1 MQLVETGRGENM
13 ENIEENT
20 VEETQEE
27 DNNTI
32 KNMRERIKE
41 LEGVEKEYKS
51 VQQDKV
57 IQDAGF
63 DPASGQGKA
72 LKDLYKGDLEVD
84 AIKAF
89 AAEQYGWGE
98 EAPAVQEQ
106 EAQKARVVT
115 SQDSLDTVIEASVPV
130 EPANVNDQISQAMQD
145 GDWQTSSALKAEK
158 LKALMDKKLN

>member
-1 MQLVETGRGENM
+1 M

-20 VEETQEE
+20 VEETQE
-27 DNNTI
+27 DNNAI
-32 KNMRERIKE
+32 KQMRERIKE

-57 IQDAGF
+57 IQEAGF

-106 EAQKARVVT
+106 EAQKSRVVT
-115 SQDSLDTVIEASVPV
+115 SQDSLDAVAQASVPV
-130 EPANVNDQISQAMQD
+130 EPANVNDQIAQAMQD

-158 LKALMDKKLN
+158 LKALMDKKLS

>member
-1 MQLVETGRGENM
+1 M

-20 VEETQEE
+20 VEETQE
-27 DNNTI
+27 DNNAI

-41 LEGVEKEYKS
+41 LEGVEKEFKS

-115 SQDSLDTVIEASVPV
+115 SQDSLDAVAQASVPV
-130 EPANVNDQISQAMQD
+130 EPADVNDQIAQAMQD
-145 GDWQTSSALKAEK
+145 GDWQKSSALKVEK
-158 LKALMDKKLN
+158 LKDLTDKKFS

>member
-1 MQLVETGRGENM
+1 M

-20 VEETQEE
+20 VEETQE
-27 DNNTI
+27 DNNAI

-57 IQDAGF
+57 IQEAGF

-115 SQDSLDTVIEASVPV
+115 SQDSLDAVAQASVPV

-145 GDWQTSSALKAEK
+145 GDWQKSSALKAEK
-158 LKALMDKKLN
+158 LKALMNDKLN

>member
-1 MQLVETGRGENM
+1 M

-20 VEETQEE
+20 VEETQE
-27 DNNTI
+27 DNNAI
-32 KNMRERIKE
+32 KQMRERIKE
-41 LEGVEKEYKS
+41 LEGVEKEFKS

-57 IQDAGF
+57 IQEAGF
-63 DPASGQGKA
+63 DPSSGQGKA

-115 SQDSLDTVIEASVPV
+115 SQDSLDAVAQASVPV
-130 EPANVNDQISQAMQD
+130 EPANVNDQIAQAQQD

-158 LKALMDKKLN
+158 LKALMEKKL

>member
-1 MQLVETGRGENM
+1 M

-20 VEETQEE
+20 VEETQE
-27 DNNTI
+27 DNNAI
-32 KNMRERIKE
+32 KQMRERIKE
-41 LEGVEKEYKS
+41 LEGVEKEFKS

-57 IQDAGF
+57 IQEAGF
-63 DPASGQGKA
+63 DPSSGQGKA

-115 SQDSLDTVIEASVPV
+115 SQDSLDAVAQASVPV
-130 EPANVNDQISQAMQD
+130 EPADVNDQIAQAQQD

>member
-1 MQLVETGRGENM
+1 M

-20 VEETQEE
+20 VDNTEEVQE
-27 DNNTI
+27 DNNAI
-32 KNMRERIKE
+32 KQMRERIKE
-41 LEGVEKEYKS
+41 LEGVEKEFKS

-98 EAPAVQEQ
+98 DAPAVQEQ

-115 SQDSLDTVIEASVPV
+115 SQDSLDAVAQASVPV
-130 EPANVNDQISQAMQD
+130 EPADVNDQISQAMQD
-145 GDWQTSSALKAEK
+145 GDWQKSSALKAEK
-158 LKALMDKKLN
+158 LKALMNDKLN

>member
-20 VEETQEE
+20 VEETQE
-27 DNNTI
+27 DNNAI
-32 KNMRERIKE
+32 KQMRERIKE
-41 LEGVEKEYKS
+41 LEGVEKEFKS

-63 DPASGQGKA
+63 DPSSGQGKA

-89 AAEQYGWGE
+89 AAEQYGWGD

-115 SQDSLDTVIEASVPV
+115 SQESLDAVAQASVPV
-130 EPANVNDQISQAMQD
+130 EPANVNDQIAQAQQD

-158 LKALMDKKLN
+158 LKALMEKKL

>member
-20 VEETQEE
+20 VEETQE
-27 DNNTI
+27 DNNAI
-32 KNMRERIKE
+32 KQMRERIKE
-41 LEGVEKEYKS
+41 LEGVEKEFKS

-63 DPASGQGKA
+63 DPSSGQGKA

-89 AAEQYGWGE
+89 AAEQYGWGD

-115 SQDSLDTVIEASVPV
+115 SQDSLDAVTQASVPV
-130 EPANVNDQISQAMQD
+130 EPADVNDQIAQAMQD

-158 LKALMDKKLN
+158 LKALMNDKLS

>member
-1 MQLVETGRGENM
+1 MQLVENWERRDM

-20 VEETQEE
+20 VEETQE
-27 DNNTI
+27 DNNAI

-41 LEGVEKEYKS
+41 LEGVEKEFKS

-57 IQDAGF
+57 IQEAGF
-63 DPASGQGKA
+63 DPSSGQGKA

-115 SQDSLDTVIEASVPV
+115 SQDSLDAVAQASVPV

-145 GDWQTSSALKAEK
+145 GDWQKSSALKAEK
-158 LKALMDKKLN
+158 LKALMNDKLN

>member
-1 MQLVETGRGENM
+1 M

-20 VEETQEE
+20 VEETQE
-27 DNNTI
+27 DNNAI
-32 KNMRERIKE
+32 KQMRERIKE
-41 LEGVEKEYKS
+41 LEGVEKEFKS

-98 EAPAVQEQ
+98 DAPAVQEQ

-115 SQDSLDTVIEASVPV
+115 SQDSLDAVAQASVPV
-130 EPANVNDQISQAMQD
+130 EPADVNDQISQAMQD

-158 LKALMDKKLN
+158 LKALMEKKL

>member
-1 MQLVETGRGENM
+1 M

-20 VEETQEE
+20 VEETQE
-27 DNNTI
+27 DNNAI
-32 KNMRERIKE
+32 KQMRERIKE
-41 LEGVEKEYKS
+41 LEGVEKEFKS

-57 IQDAGF
+57 IQEAGF
-63 DPASGQGKA
+63 DPSSGQGKA

-115 SQDSLDTVIEASVPV
+115 SQDSLDAVAQASVPV
-130 EPANVNDQISQAMQD
+130 EPADVNDQIAQAMQD
-145 GDWQTSSALKAEK
+145 GDWQKSSALKAEK
-158 LKALMDKKLN
+158 LKDLTDKKFS

>member
-1 MQLVETGRGENM
+1 MQLVENWERRDM

-20 VEETQEE
+20 VEETQE
-27 DNNTI
+27 DNNAI

-51 VQQDKV
+51 VQMDTAIK
-57 IQDAGF
+57 DAGF

-115 SQDSLDTVIEASVPV
+115 SQDSLDAVAQASVPV
-130 EPANVNDQISQAMQD
+130 EPADVNDQIAQAMQD
-145 GDWQTSSALKAEK
+145 GDWQKSSALKVEK
-158 LKALMDKKLN
+158 LKDLTDKKFS

>member
-1 MQLVETGRGENM
+1 M

-20 VEETQEE
+20 VEETQE
-27 DNNTI
+27 DNNAI
-32 KNMRERIKE
+32 KQMRERIKE
-41 LEGVEKEYKS
+41 LEGVEKEFKS

-98 EAPAVQEQ
+98 DAPAVQEQ

-115 SQDSLDTVIEASVPV
+115 SQDSLDAVAQASVPV
-130 EPANVNDQISQAMQD
+130 EPADVNDQISQAMQD
-145 GDWQTSSALKAEK
+145 GDWQKSSALKAEK
-158 LKALMDKKLN
+158 LKALMNDKLN